1 MFLIMQ
7 LVVFRVTHSNISEL
21 KESETIQAKFSIAQ
35 TNEASRQIPVQAV
48 AWSRSIVK
56 LMALYSSVGPVKF
69 KRLLHVL
76 T

>member
-1 MFLIMQ
+1 MQ

-21 KESETIQAKFSIAQ
+21 KESETFQAKFSIAQ
-35 TNEASRQIPVQAV
+35 TNEASRQIAVQAV

-56 LMALYSSVGPVKF
+56 LMALCSSVGPVKF